1 MQTLF
6 EVVQAMPAWQK
17 LVWIIVCMS
26 FGGLLEWLIPL
37 VKDRPNWWRH
47 ARVNGVF
54 LLTTMAINS
63 AVGAMTLGLF
73 SWIEAQGIGL
83 LHWWEGPLWLELV
96 VALVLFDLIGQYTVH
111 YLLHQVPLLWRL
123 HQVHHSDPHVDVT
136 TGTRH
141 HPLDFLVRETFAL
154 LAVVVIGAPLAFY
167 LVYRLLTVFFTYL
180 THANI
185 SFPPMVERVLGWV
198 FVTPDLHKIHHHDEV
213 PWTDRNYGNMLS
225 IWDRLFKTMDRG
237 DVHAVRYGLDIT
249 DAERG
254 NDLGYQMRLPFRKNM
269 QPSKATRSK

>member
-1 MQTLF
+1 MF

-17 LVWIIVCMS
+17 LVWIVVCMS

-185 SFPPMVERVLGWV
+185 SFPPLVERVLGWV

-269 QPSKATRSK
+269 QLSKATRSE

>member
-17 LVWIIVCMS
+17 LVWIVVCMS

-54 LLTTMAINS
+54 LITTMAINS

-185 SFPPMVERVLGWV
+185 SFPPMVERVLGWI